1 MPTSEVDVSRAG
13 DRHRRAERGTFLN
26 SSVEQ
31 EDSST
36 AASPGVSR
44 RRFFGWTG
52 TAVAASAGAAVVVTH
67 LRDDTQTISGDVH
80 TVHVECTVNG
90 STAGLDIDPRTTLLD
105 ALRDQL
111 DLTGTK
117 KGCDHGQ
124 CGACTVHVDGR
135 RVLSCLT
142 LAATLHRRTVTTI
155 EGLADGD
162 RLHPVQEAFIEHD
175 GLQCGFCTPG
185 QIMSAAALLAEGN
198 TGSDEQI
205 REQMSG
211 NLCRCSAYPFI
222 VDAVKTARDRTA

>member
-1 MPTSEVDVSRAG
+1 MND
-13 DRHRRAERGTFLN
+13 
-26 SSVEQ
+26 SVEQ
-31 EDSST
+31 TDSP
-36 AASPGVSR
+36 ASPSSGVSR

-52 TAVAASAGAAVVVTH
+52 TAVAASAGAAVAVAK
-67 LRDDTQTISGDVH
+67 LSGDDTEMAAGDAH

-90 STAGLDIDPRTTLLD
+90 TAEGLDIDPRTTLLD
-105 ALRDQL
+105 TLRDQL

-124 CGACTVHVDGR
+124 CGACTVHVDGK

-142 LAATLHRRTVTTI
+142 LAATLHRRTVVTI

-162 RLHPVQEAFIEHD
+162 RLHPVQQAFIDHD

-185 QIMSAAALLAEGN
+185 QIMSAAALLNEGN
-198 TGSDEQI
+198 AGTDEQI
-205 REQMSG
+205 RERMSG

-222 VDAVKTARDRTA
+222 VEAVKTARDRMA

>member
-1 MPTSEVDVSRAG
+1 MT
-13 DRHRRAERGTFLN
+13 LN
-26 SSVEQ
+26 SPVGQ
-31 EDSST
+31 TDSS
-36 AASPGVSR
+36 ASASSGVSR
-44 RRFFGWTG
+44 RRFFGWTS
-52 TAVAASAGAAVVVTH
+52 TAVVASAGAAVAVTQ
-67 LRDDTQTISGDVH
+67 LSGENSQTTSGDVH

-90 STAGLDIDPRTTLLD
+90 TAEGLDIDPRTTLLD

-124 CGACTVHVDGR
+124 CGACTVHVDGQ

-142 LAATLHRRTVTTI
+142 LAATLHRRTVVTI

-162 RLHPVQEAFIEHD
+162 QLHPVQQAFIDHD

-185 QIMSAAALLAEGN
+185 QIMSAAALLDEGN
-198 TGSDEQI
+198 AGSDEQI
-205 REQMSG
+205 RERMSG

-222 VDAVKTARDRTA
+222 VEAVKTARDRMA

>member
-1 MPTSEVDVSRAG
+1 MP
-13 DRHRRAERGTFLN
+13 LN
-26 SSVEQ
+26 SPVEQ
-31 EDSST
+31 TDSSA
-36 AASPGVSR
+36 AASSGVSR

-52 TAVAASAGAAVVVTH
+52 TAVVASAGAAVAVTQ
-67 LRDDTQTISGDVH
+67 LSGENSQTTSGDVH
-80 TVHVECTVNG
+80 SVHVECTVNG
-90 STAGLDIDPRTTLLD
+90 TTEGLDIDPRTTLLD

-124 CGACTVHVDGR
+124 CGACTVHVDGQ

-142 LAATLHRRTVTTI
+142 LAATLHRRTVVTI

-162 RLHPVQEAFIEHD
+162 QLHPVQQAFIDHD

-185 QIMSAAALLAEGN
+185 QIMSAAALLDEGN
-198 TGSDEQI
+198 AGSDEQI
-205 REQMSG
+205 RERMSG

-222 VDAVKTARDRTA
+222 VEAVKTARDRMA